1 MTEKLTGRRVLLTG
15 VSRGVGFET
24 AKLFLSEGAS
34 VLGVARDPERLAA
47 ANRELERIA
56 PGRYHS
62 LSVDLSS
69 EGFEEKIKEAVLAQ
83 WDGLDVLFNNAGVQ
97 IGGDGGISEEST
109 ERLEKTMNVN
119 LWVPLHLTRALLPLL
134 LKGRE
139 PRVVHLTSGAGTLD
153 GLWEPNIA
161 AYRLSKWA
169 LNGLTVLQAA
179 ELKGKVAV
187 NALDPGWVKTDLG
200 GPKAPGHPRES
211 AVAALQMM
219 ALPFEAT
226 GKLYKDGNVIP
237 F

>member
-1 MTEKLTGRRVLLTG
+1 MTQRLEGLRILLTG

-24 AKLFLSEGAS
+24 AKLFLTEGAS
-34 VLGVARDPERLAA
+34 VLGVARDPERLAKA
-47 ANRELERIA
+47 DRELEKIS

-62 LSVDLSS
+62 LCVDLGS
-69 EGFEEKIKEAVLAQ
+69 EGFEEHVESAIHAQ

-97 IGGDGGISEEST
+97 LHPSGGISAEAPGLL
-109 ERLEKTMNVN
+109 ERTLETN
-119 LWVPLHLTRALLPLL
+119 LMVPFRLTRALLPLL
-134 LKGRE
+134 YKGRE
-139 PRVVHLTSGAGTLD
+139 PRVVHLTSGAGCLD
-153 GLWEPNIA
+153 ALREPSIA

-179 ELKGKVAV
+179 ELEGKVAV

-200 GPKAPGHPRES
+200 GERAPGHPRES
-211 AVAALQMM
+211 AQAALAMLL
-219 ALPFEAT
+219 LPFEAT